1 MLAGYIQVLRVKA
14 HFQWLKT
21 SSFIPEDVNKSLSR
35 NYKSDSLDKHISTV
49 KILDRNQI
57 LKES

>member
-14 HFQWLKT
+14 HFQRLKT

>member
-1 MLAGYIQVLRVKA
+1 MEKQ
-14 HFQWLKT
+14 
-21 SSFIPEDVNKSLSR
+21 
-35 NYKSDSLDKHISTV
+35 YKSDCLDKHISTV